1 LTDIEKDQELDRTT
15 KKIMSKRMRTYP
27 ERRSHDNRDMILMSL
42 SDGAGTLEEIRE
54 NFFAFARRLGIF
66 APLYQHAPANYDIF
80 SQELSQDLDKMV
92 ELGWVDRLG
101 ERYSLSEI
109 GRQQASEH
117 LAGVRKVAS
126 LARNLMRPETVSKV
140 GVAVHFTLAALK
152 LPAAILSGSIGLF
165 NDTADTLLDGLAS
178 LMVYFGIRFD
188 KERAVNIVLVLMM
201 LSTGG
206 LGFFEAVRRFF
217 VPFEPEVDWFTFL
230 SAILSALVCL
240 VLGFYQRYVGLKNGN
255 MALITQSIDSRNHVI
270 VAAGVISGLIAS
282 LLRFALLDTVVGV
295 CIAALILKS
304 GFDLAVELIRSH
316 GGEASDL
323 SHYEMGLSK
332 RYEGFKH
339 AQLRDW
345 MLYLV
350 HTHRVKTRAE
360 LLDKASQALDFDRY
374 PVLRAFGLG
383 NHGHSH
389 ELISQA
395 LAELFERGWLE
406 ENGSL
411 QVTRDGMAHM
421 QFEARKVHRVMGH
434 SFMEEKL

>member
-1 LTDIEKDQELDRTT
+1 
-15 KKIMSKRMRTYP
+15 
-27 ERRSHDNRDMILMSL
+27 MILMSL
-42 SDGAGTLEEIRE
+42 SDGARTLDEIRE
-54 NFFAFARRLGIF
+54 NFFAFARRLGVF
-66 APLYQHAPANYDIF
+66 APLYQHAPADYDIF
-80 SQELSQDLDKMV
+80 SQELAQDLDKMV
-92 ELGWVDRLG
+92 ELGWVNRLG
-101 ERYSLSEI
+101 EKYTLSEV

-117 LAGVRKVAS
+117 LAGVRKAVS
-126 LARNLMRPETVSKV
+126 LARNLMRPETASKV
-140 GVAVHFTLAALK
+140 GVTVHFTLAAFK

-188 KERAVNIVLVLMM
+188 RERAVNVVLVLMM
-201 LSTGG
+201 LFTGG

-217 VPFEPEVDWFTFL
+217 IPFEPAVDWFTFL
-230 SAILSALVCL
+230 ASILSALVCL
-240 VLGFYQRYVGLKNGN
+240 VLGLYQRYVGLKSGN

-282 LLRFALLDTVVGV
+282 QLRFTLLDTVVGV
-295 CIAALILKS
+295 CIAVLILKS
-304 GFDLAVELIRSH
+304 GIDLAVELIRSR

-332 RYEGFKH
+332 RYGEFRK

-350 HTHRVKTRAE
+350 HTHRAKTRAE
-360 LLDKASQALDFDRY
+360 LLDEASQALDFNQY

-383 NHGHSH
+383 YQGHPQ

-395 LAELFERGWLE
+395 LTELFERDWLDE
-406 ENGSL
+406 SGSL
-411 QVTRDGMAHM
+411 QVTREGMVHM
-421 QFEARKVHRVMGH
+421 QFEARKVHRMMGR